1 MSRQRRVGMPV
12 LPRSIH
18 RTIGTAIAALGVAAS
33 SLVAGSG
40 AAQAAEPAE
49 RAASSATAPS
59 AAAAE
64 GNAIVTFTN
73 NVSGGSY
80 TCEVTTPNGI
90 GHPPTQPHQ
99 LSWRSVVV
107 CGVVV
112 RMYGVS
118 HSYVWGSDI
127 SYYPGST
134 YDITGTIAE
143 TVGRVNVPPGAWGLN
158 SNVIIFAPAGYTATP
173 GNGCAAVAADQTKCI
188 ATAGPIMVS

>member
-1 MSRQRRVGMPV
+1 M
-12 LPRSIH
+12 
-18 RTIGTAIAALGVAAS
+18 ALGVAAS
-33 SLVAGSG
+33 SLAIGSG
-40 AAQAAEPAE
+40 SA
-49 RAASSATAPS
+49 RAAGPVTRVSSE
-59 AAAAE
+59 AADN

-73 NVSGGSY
+73 NVDGGVY
-80 TCEVTTPNGI
+80 TCEVTSPNGL

-118 HSYVWGSDI
+118 ASYVWGSDLA
-127 SYYPGST
+127 YYPGST

-158 SNVIIFAPAGYTATP
+158 SNVIIFTPAGYTATP
-173 GNGCAAVAADQTKCI
+173 GSGCATVAADQTKCT
-188 ATAGPIMVS
+188 ATAGPILVS

>member
-1 MSRQRRVGMPV
+1 MSVFPHT
-12 LPRSIH
+12 IH
-18 RTIGTAIAALGVAAS
+18 RTIGTAMAALGVAAS

-40 AAQAAEPAE
+40 PAQAAGPAE
-49 RAASSATAPS
+49 RVSSSAAAPS

-80 TCEVTTPNGI
+80 ICEVTTPNGI

-158 SNVIIFAPAGYTATP
+158 SNVIIFTPAGYTATP